1 MSAFA
6 DILAAIVARL
16 QAAPAVAGGAVMTN
30 RLRPLA
36 AGVTSA
42 VVVRLESS
50 QATESSFDTSDWTTT
65 FLVECYGKAASASA
79 DPDAAVDL
87 LLAEVY
93 GRLAVLSLDGLG
105 VAQVAV
111 QPAIDWQRD
120 EDGNAMV
127 CAVLRLNVIHRT
139 HVNSLTAWQ

>member
-1 MSAFA
+1 MSVFA
-6 DILAAIVARL
+6 DILSAVVAEL
-16 QAAPAVAGGAVMTN
+16 QVVPAVAGGVVMTN

-65 FLVECYGKAASASA
+65 FLVECYGKASASV

-93 GRLAVLSLDGLG
+93 GRLAALSLDGLG
-105 VAQVAV
+105 ISQVAV

-120 EDGNAMV
+120 DDGNAMV
-127 CAVLRLNVIHRT
+127 CAVLRLNVIHST
-139 HVNSLTAWQ
+139 QANSLAAW